1 MRAVLIASFLL
12 FVAAA
17 PAGAQLSNLPKLT
30 APVNDIAGVIDANS
44 ARDLDARIRALKDAT
59 GDVVIVTTVPTI
71 APYATVN
78 EYAVKLF
85 EKAGIGDK
93 KLDNGLLILVA
104 VKEHGIRVEVG
115 YGLEAI
121 VTDGFAGDTIRQL
134 MVPEF
139 KASRYGPGL
148 LAGTAHLIDRIALGR
163 KDPASLPPPE
173 PPQSNTSIVLGV
185 ILFLAIGL
193 GILGIII
200 YAIYR
205 LAKATGGFRTTAS
218 TSTGVMGSS
227 SSDDSDRRS
236 SSSSSSGSGFDGFSG
251 GSSGGGG
258 ASGSW

>member
-59 GDVVIVTTVPTI
+59 GNVVIVVTVTTI
-71 APYATVN
+71 APYATVD

-104 VKEHGIRVEVG
+104 VKEHGIRIEVG
-115 YGLEAI
+115 YGLEGVI
-121 VTDGFAGDTIRQL
+121 TDGFAGETIRQA
-134 MVPEF
+134 MAPEF
-139 KASRYGPGL
+139 KAGRYGPGL
-148 LAGTAHLIDRIALGR
+148 LAGTTRLINRIHPSGDAAPTDAPTETPMSSKEL
-163 KDPASLPPPE
+163 
-173 PPQSNTSIVLGV
+173 VLGM

-227 SSDDSDRRS
+227 SSDDSDRSS